1 MLLFG
6 YLLAMLL
13 SLWLVLQRKE
23 IILKKE
29 IQITKLKFGLT
40 NVMLTLAFMS
50 YKLTNR
56 VVLRTNW
63 HLCSI

>member
-13 SLWLVLQRKE
+13 SLWFVLQRKK

-63 HLCSI
+63 YLCSI